1 MPSRI
6 TLKEIEAL
14 LKKGVIDGELLK
26 DVDAVMGAVTFF
38 APMVA
43 GLPPGTLDVIAGV
56 FGTRESLIQS
66 GERLITRL
74 SGIGAGSEVDRYR
87 AIESAHLLVC
97 YSAFFD
103 AVADE
108 IPDFWKTLS
117 LLKSDQETLT
127 RLAVQNAHSRNL
139 VPPLPPIQHPFTVFR
154 AQLVEL
160 RYFYSTLA
168 PTVERYLEM
177 LKIADVQAARKA
189 GQYAAIK
196 NAIVDRAIERYQ
208 AQYVELAKKFPE
220 FHIYAT
226 FHFQREMDERIR
238 ALAEVATTHRSEA
251 DTGFSRLATAIEQI
265 GRAPASQALV
275 DLRRIYNDN
284 IEQPILPK
292 PVLGLTLPRRRDIF
306 IPQAYRAIRYTTG
319 MRLDLDETWNKCPV
333 EEDLGPFIER
343 CLESPHTV
351 DKPILILGQPGSG
364 KSMLTHMIG
373 SIFAGRFDTVR
384 VELRSVP
391 ADAKIYTQ
399 IEHFLS
405 IETQGRRVTWPEL
418 RDQFTAAPVVIL
430 DGLDELL
437 QATGRVFGAYLQDCA
452 DFQSHSF
459 ALDRPV
465 RTIVTSR
472 IALIGRTHVPEDTI
486 VIKLE
491 EFDAARRRQWVDLWN
506 RSNASYFGNADNKT
520 MPLDLE
526 PLHPELRVMSRQP
539 LLLLLL
545 AIYDADRNPTRN
557 ADLNRTALYHNIVR
571 SFVKREEERDPIF
584 NGLSVEE
591 QTERVDLE
599 MRRLA
604 VAGLT
609 MFHHGKR
616 EITRGQV
623 DRALDAFAA
632 TYPTTEVGQPLG
644 QAERLF
650 GRFFFVMKAETKVSV
665 GDSTYEFLHAT
676 FGEFLAAYLIAWRV
690 IDTCESIAALK
701 PSERRDYIRKP
712 DSFPNTWFE
721 CLMHAPLFNEPVVLG
736 MLKEWLPQA
745 AGENLESVKA
755 QLQAVVIGQASMLL
769 EGDRFPHNFKTLPAL
784 GHAAVYSVNLVTIAA
799 VVNGSFVFDEQAF
812 RAYPGQTRPWDRL
825 THLWRSW
832 FVTGQLAALGGV
844 LESRRDVDTVT
855 ISAEPPELVF
865 WKTRGVEVLHAA
877 ASGLGDNVLL
887 GLSGY
892 FLADTIGRRE
902 PTLDDVD
909 RALGREGYSIE
920 EFTNFRRVPIEH
932 GLKAQSHLLS
942 IVNAAR
948 LDNSEIFARALWMLT
963 SEPNRFIEWAQ
974 FPMVRELREIAAPL
988 IAPTAGP
995 KDCAVF
1001 YSEHSAAPAQL
1012 LFARRSGGDSRY
1024 KEAYER
1030 ILAGRHRDWTP
1041 EETLIVYEAAG
1052 DFKDHDTRRRFR
1064 VVLEQHFK
1072 FTSLAKPTD
1081 SVNGYW
1087 MEQTAMVSDRWSQ
1100 GAMRVANAN
1109 GRSAEMNPYWP
1120 HAADGLRAVRRILGP
1135 SSMGRELL
1143 SLLANCLDLPIDIQV
1158 ELLDIVRGAN
1168 YQQADNTPW
1177 KLPIERL
1184 RGVSL
1189 QSYAA
1194 ARRVAEWLKDEKAI
1208 EKLDQFVVR

>member
-38 APMVA
+38 APMAA

-56 FGTRESLIQS
+56 FGTRESLIKS

-74 SGIGAGSEVDRYR
+74 SGIGGGSEVDRYR

-103 AVADE
+103 AVAHE
-108 IPDFWKTLS
+108 IPDFWTALS
-117 LLKSDQETLT
+117 LLKSDQTSLT
-127 RLAVQNAHSRNL
+127 RLALHNELAHTAA
-139 VPPLPPIQHPFTVFR
+139 PLPAVQHPLTGFH
-154 AQLVEL
+154 AQLAEL
-160 RYFYSTLA
+160 RRFYHALA
-168 PTVERYLEM
+168 LTVSQFLET
-177 LKIADVQAARKA
+177 LKIAEVKAARKA
-189 GQYAAIK
+189 GQYVAIK
-196 NAIVDRAIERYQ
+196 DAIVDRATERYQ

-238 ALAEVATTHRSEA
+238 ALAEVATTHRGEA
-251 DTGFSRLATAIEQI
+251 DTGFSRLAAAIEQI
-265 GRAPASQALV
+265 GRAPTSQALA
-275 DLRRIYNDN
+275 DLRRIYNAN

-306 IPQAYRAIRYTTG
+306 IPQAYRAIHYTTG
-319 MRLDLDETWNKCPV
+319 MRLDLDETWSKCPV
-333 EEDLGPFIER
+333 EQDLGPFIER

-405 IETQGRRVTWPEL
+405 LETQGRRVTWPEL

-459 ALDRPV
+459 ALGRPV

-491 EFDAARRRQWVDLWN
+491 EFDAARRRQWVDIWN

-545 AIYDADRNPTRN
+545 AIYDADRNPTRD

-571 SFVKREEERDPIF
+571 SFVKREEERDAIF
-584 NGLSVEE
+584 NGLSLDE

-650 GRFFFVMKAETKVSV
+650 GRFFFVMKAETKVSA

-721 CLMHAPLFNEPVVLG
+721 CLMHAPLFNEPVVLA
-736 MLKEWLPQA
+736 MLAEWLPQA
-745 AGENLESVKA
+745 AGENLEGVKA

-799 VVNGSFVFDEQAF
+799 VVNGSFVFDEQVF

-832 FVTGQLAALGGV
+832 FVTGQLAALGS
-844 LESRRDVDTVT
+844 LLQSRRDGDKIT
-855 ISAEPPELVF
+855 ISVESPRFASWTPG
-865 WKTRGVEVLHAA
+865 GVPVLYAA

-892 FLADTIGRRE
+892 FLADTTSQGA

-909 RALGREGYSIE
+909 RALDRERYSIR
-920 EFTNFRRVPIEH
+920 EFTDFRRVPIEH
-932 GLKAQSHLLS
+932 SLKAQSQLLS
-942 IVNAAR
+942 IVHAPR
-948 LDNSEIFARALWMLT
+948 LDNLEIFARALWMLT

-974 FPMVRELREIAAPL
+974 FPMVRELREIATPL

-995 KDCAVF
+995 KDCAEF

-1012 LFARRSGGDSRY
+1012 LFARRAGGDSRY
-1024 KEAYER
+1024 EETYQRVLAAER
-1030 ILAGRHRDWTP
+1030 QRNWTP
-1041 EETLIVYEAAG
+1041 EETLIVHEAAG
-1052 DFKDHDTRRRFR
+1052 HFNDHDTRRRLR
-1064 VVLEQHFK
+1064 VALEQHFK
-1072 FTSLAKPTD
+1072 FTNLAKQAD

-1194 ARRVAEWLKDEKAI
+1194 ARRVAEWLKDEKAL
-1208 EKLDQFVVR
+1208 EKLDHFVVR